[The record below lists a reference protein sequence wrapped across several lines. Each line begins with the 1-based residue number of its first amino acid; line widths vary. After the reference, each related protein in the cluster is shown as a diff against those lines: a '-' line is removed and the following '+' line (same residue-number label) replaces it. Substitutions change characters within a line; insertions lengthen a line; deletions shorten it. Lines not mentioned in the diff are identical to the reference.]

1 MSALI
6 LAERIEQKIFLIR
19 GRKVMLDGDL
29 ALLYGVPVKRLNEQ
43 VRRNPK
49 RFPPDFMFQL
59 AANESESL
67 RSQSA
72 T

>member
-29 ALLYGVPVKRLNEQ
+29 ALLYGVSVKRLNEQ
-43 VRRNPK
+43 VRRNPR